1 MQSREVVGMLKLY
14 ENIKKRRLEL
24 HLTQEQLALK
34 MGYSDKGMISKIEKG
49 LIDIPQSKIVEFAK
63 VLRTEPSALMGWTE
77 PQVDYHVKIDGRE
90 DILLEVEKMDA
101 DKYNQLLAFAKFIN
115 QGKEDD
121 GNVDRQQQIIREV
134 PR

>member
-1 MQSREVVGMLKLY
+1 MLKLY

-63 VLRTEPSALMGWTE
+63 VLRTEPGALMGWTE
-77 PQVDYHVKIDGRE
+77 PQTDHLAKIDGRE

-115 QGKEDD
+115 QGKEDK
-121 GNVDRQQQIIREV
+121 NVDR
-134 PR
+134 

>member
-1 MQSREVVGMLKLY
+1 MLKLY

-63 VLRTEPSALMGWTE
+63 VLRTEPSALMGWIE
-77 PQVDYHVKIDGRE
+77 PQVDYHAMIDGRE

-115 QGKEDD
+115 QGKEDK
-121 GNVDRQQQIIREV
+121 NVDR
-134 PR
+134 